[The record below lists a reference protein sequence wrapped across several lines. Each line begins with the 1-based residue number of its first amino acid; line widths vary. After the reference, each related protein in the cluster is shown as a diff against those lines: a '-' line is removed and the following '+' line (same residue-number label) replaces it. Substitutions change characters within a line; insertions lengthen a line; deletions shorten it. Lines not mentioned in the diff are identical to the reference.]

1 MTQAATK
8 EERKK
13 EHERVVAI
21 SSWEINQNLFERR
34 NKKYDVDDDDD
45 TNDARMVFVT
55 SDESPPTAAQPSIH

>member
-13 EHERVVAI
+13 EHERVFAI

-45 TNDARMVFVT
+45 TNDSRMVFVT
-55 SDESPPTAAQPSIH
+55 SDVSPPTAAQPSIH

>member
-13 EHERVVAI
+13 EHERVFAI